1 MKVAACTAAVLAACA
16 SPMMAQ
22 AQSSV
27 TMYGIIDTGIA
38 YSNAVASSITTQGA
52 SRWSMQTG
60 WGSGDRV
67 GFTGREGLGGGLS
80 AIFTLEMGFSA
91 VNGTSSQGGR
101 LFGRQA
107 FVGLDSD
114 KYGRF
119 TMGRQYDFTFD
130 YIAPMLSW
138 LQFGSIYGA
147 HVGDVDNTFQTVR
160 LDNTVKYEVSPLQ
173 GLKVGAIYAFS
184 NQAAGPD
191 DQGFSN
197 NRAFGFGATY
207 KRGGLHAAASYLQL
221 DNPSAGQPGG
231 SNPNGANG
239 GEYTFSTAM
248 FYNAGFVERQRIS
261 ALGGGYDFDQL
272 SVNAVVTDTRLNY
285 RGDHSTRVDNYEVN
299 TKYMFTPAVSAGI
312 GYIFTDAS
320 GYTGTGATSYA
331 SGSHPRWHQI
341 NAGASYLLSKRTD
354 LHASVVFQRQ
364 AGDANV
370 TAINF
375 FGPAGT
381 NHKNQIAI
389 LAGVRHRF

>member
-1 MKVAACTAAVLAACA
+1 MKIAVCTAAVLAACA
-16 SPMMAQ
+16 APMMAQ

-27 TMYGIIDTGIA
+27 TLYGIIDTGIA
-38 YSNAVASSITTQGA
+38 YTNAVASSITGHGA

-67 GFTGREGLGGGLS
+67 GLTGREDLGGGLA
-80 AIFTLEMGFSA
+80 AIFTLEMGFSG

-107 FVGLDSD
+107 FVGLDSGR
-114 KYGRF
+114 YGRL
-119 TMGRQYDFTFD
+119 TMGRQYDFTFV

-160 LDNTVKYEVSPLQ
+160 LNNSVKYEVSPLP

-184 NQAAGPD
+184 NQAAGPGG
-191 DQGFSN
+191 QGFGN

-207 KRGGLHAAASYLQL
+207 KHGGLHAAASYLQL
-221 DNPSAGQPGG
+221 DDPSAGQSGG

-248 FYNAGFVERQRIS
+248 FYNAGFVERQRVT
-261 ALGGGYDFDQL
+261 ALGAGYDFDHL
-272 SVNAVVTDTRLNY
+272 SVNAVVTDTRLKYAGN
-285 RGDHSTRVDNYEVN
+285 HAMRVDNYEVN
-299 TKYMFTPAVSAGI
+299 TKYNFTPALFAGI

-341 NAGASYLLSKRTD
+341 DAGATYLLSKRTD

-364 AGDANV
+364 AGDASV

-381 NHKNQIAI
+381 NRKNQIAI
-389 LAGVRHRF
+389 LAGLRHRF

>member
-1 MKVAACTAAVLAACA
+1 MKVAIRAAAILAACA
-16 SPMMAQ
+16 TPMMAR

-27 TMYGIIDTGIA
+27 TLYGIIDNGIA
-38 YSNAVASSITTQGA
+38 YTNSVASSIKAQGA

-67 GFTGREGLGGGLS
+67 GFTGRENLGGGL
-80 AIFTLEMGFSA
+80 AAVFTLEMGFSA

-107 FVGLDSD
+107 FVGLDSST
-114 KYGRF
+114 YGRF

-160 LDNTVKYEVSPLQ
+160 QNNSVKYEVSPLQ
-173 GLKVGAIYAFS
+173 GLKLGAIYAFS

-191 DQGFSN
+191 GQGFTN

-207 KRGGLHAAASYLQL
+207 KRGGLHAAASFLQL
-221 DNPSAGQPGG
+221 DRPSAGQPGG

-239 GEYTFSTAM
+239 GEYTFSTAI
-248 FYNAGFVERQRIS
+248 FYNAGFVERQRV
-261 ALGGGYDFDQL
+261 AAVGGGYDFGQL
-272 SVNAVVTDTRLNY
+272 SVNAVFTDTRLNY

-320 GYTGTGATSYA
+320 GYTGVGATSYA
-331 SGSHPRWHQI
+331 SGSRPRWHQI

-364 AGDANV
+364 AGDADA

-381 NHKNQIAI
+381 GQKNQIAI
-389 LAGVRHRF
+389 LAGLRHRF

>member
-1 MKVAACTAAVLAACA
+1 MKGAFCIAAVAATCA

-27 TMYGIIDTGIA
+27 TLYGIIDTGIA
-38 YSNAVASSITTQGA
+38 YTNSVASSITSQGA

-67 GFTGREGLGGGLS
+67 GFTGREDLGGGL
-80 AIFTLEMGFSA
+80 AAVFTLEMGFSA

-107 FVGLDSD
+107 FVGLDSN

-147 HVGDVDNTFQTVR
+147 HVGDVDDTFQTVR
-160 LDNTVKYEVSPLQ
+160 LSNTVKYEVRPLQ

-184 NQAAGPD
+184 NQAGGADG
-191 DQGFSN
+191 QGFAN

-207 KRGGLHAAASYLQL
+207 KRGGLHAAASFLQM
-221 DNPSAGQPGG
+221 DQPSAGQPGG

-239 GEYTFSTAM
+239 GEYTFSTAI
-248 FYNAGFVERQRIS
+248 FYNAGFVERQRVA
-261 ALGGGYDFDQL
+261 ALGAGYDFDHL
-272 SVNAVVTDTRLNY
+272 SVNAVITDARLNY
-285 RGDHSTRVDNYEVN
+285 RGDHAMRVDNYEVN
-299 TKYMFTPAVSAGI
+299 TRYKFTPALSAGI

-320 GYTGTGATSYA
+320 GYTGTGATSFA
-331 SGSHPRWHQI
+331 NGSSPRWHQI
-341 NAGASYLLSKRTD
+341 DAGVIYLLSKRTD
-354 LHASVVFQRQ
+354 VHASVVFQRQ
-364 AGDANV
+364 AGDAEV

-375 FGPAGT
+375 FGPAGV
-381 NHKNQIAI
+381 NQKNQIAI
-389 LAGVRHRF
+389 LAGLRHRF